1 MPQSLS
7 NLIIHLVYST
17 KIRKPFLRDDSVRDE
32 MHRQLG
38 GTSKTLG
45 CPPLL
50 VGGVEDHVHI
60 LARQAR
66 TITVADWVKELK
78 RVTSLWIKEKHP
90 DLQDFQWQAGYGA
103 FSVSQSNADQV
114 VKYIQEQ
121 KEHHKRFDFQTEYR
135 GLLERHGIEYDER
148 YVWD

>member
-7 NLIIHLVYST
+7 NLIVHIVFST
-17 KIRKPFLRDDSVRDE
+17 KHRKPFLREEGLRDE

-38 GTSKTLG
+38 GTSKTLQ
-45 CPPLL
+45 CPPIL

-66 TITVADWVKELK
+66 TISVADWAKELK
-78 RVTSLWIKEKHP
+78 RVTSLWIKEREPK
-90 DLQDFQWQAGYGA
+90 LREFQWQAGYAA
-103 FSVSQSNADQV
+103 FSVSQSNSGKVVTYIEGQV
-114 VKYIQEQ
+114 
-121 KEHHKRFDFQTEYR
+121 EHHQRFDFQTEYR

>member
-7 NLIIHLVYST
+7 NLIVHMVFST
-17 KIRKPFLRDDSVRDE
+17 KHRKPFLRDESLRDE

-38 GTSKTLG
+38 GTSKTLE

-78 RVTSLWIKEKHP
+78 RVTSLWIKERCRELH
-90 DLQDFQWQAGYGA
+90 DFQWQAGYGA
-103 FSVSQSNADQV
+103 FSVSQSNSDQLF
-114 VKYIQEQ
+114 KYIQRQ
-121 KEHHKRFDFQTEYR
+121 KEHHQRFDFQTEYR